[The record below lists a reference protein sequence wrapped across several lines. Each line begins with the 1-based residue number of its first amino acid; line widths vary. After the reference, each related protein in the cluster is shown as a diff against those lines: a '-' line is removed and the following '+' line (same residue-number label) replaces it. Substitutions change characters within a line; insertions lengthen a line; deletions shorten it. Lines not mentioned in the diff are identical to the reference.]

1 MAIITC
7 NKTTE
12 VLPVDYAFAV
22 YTREMRNCD
31 PASETAMRYTYIVM
45 KLLEGETVIDA
56 DTME

>member
-12 VLPVDYAFAV
+12 VLPVDYAFAM
-22 YTREMRNCD
+22 YTQEMRKCD
-31 PASETAMRYTYIVM
+31 PASEKAQRYTYIVM

-56 DTME
+56 DTMS

>member
-7 NKTTE
+7 YNQTE
-12 VLPVDYAFAV
+12 VLPVDYALD
-22 YTREMRNCD
+22 YYRKGMYGCD
-31 PASETAMRYTYIVM
+31 PESAEAMRYTYIVM